1 MWRARINCIAIVRC
15 RMGDCY
21 DEPFGPEAA
30 CSDAGQAQ
38 IFINQQQAVVNQQL
52 LDQIRDMQDRLND
65 VYKWVINHETVHA
78 NKTI

>member
-1 MWRARINCIAIVRC
+1 M
-15 RMGDCY
+15 
-21 DEPFGPEAA
+21 DEPFGPS
-30 CSDAGQAQ
+30 SDASQAQ

-65 VYKWVINHETVHA
+65 VYKWVVNHETVHA